1 MAARSKARK
10 RAVDLLFE
18 AEQRSL
24 NVEVLM
30 ARRRE
35 EPEAQVVVP
44 EFTVTLIEG
53 VVSHWASINDALSSW
68 SQGWSLERM
77 PAVDR
82 AILRLGTYEIVW
94 AEDVPDAVAISEAV
108 NLAAQLSTD
117 ESPNFVSG
125 LLTRISQMKATIV

>member
-35 EPEAQVVVP
+35 EPDAQVVVP
-44 EFTVTLIEG
+44 EFTVGLVEG
-53 VVSHWASINDALSSW
+53 VVEHWASINDALSSW

-94 AEDVPDAVAISEAV
+94 VEDVPDAVAISEAV
-108 NLAAQLSTD
+108 NLASHLSTD

>member
-18 AEQRSL
+18 AEQRGL
-24 NVEVLM
+24 NVEALM
-30 ARRRE
+30 GTRRA
-35 EPEAQVVVP
+35 EADPQVPVP
-44 EFTVTLIEG
+44 QFTVDLVEG
-53 VVSHWASINDALSSW
+53 VVAHWASINDALSAW

-82 AILRLGTYEIVW
+82 AILRLGVYEIVW
-94 AEDVPDAVAISEAV
+94 VEDVPDAVAISEAV
-108 NLAAQLSTD
+108 NLAAHLSTD

-125 LLTRISQMKATIV
+125 LLTRISQMKATVV

>member
-53 VVSHWASINDALSSW
+53 VASHWASINDALSSW

-108 NLAAQLSTD
+108 NLAAHLSTD

>member
-18 AEQRSL
+18 AEQRGL

-30 ARRRE
+30 GTRRA
-35 EPEAQVVVP
+35 EADPQVPVP
-44 EFTVTLIEG
+44 QFTVDLVEG
-53 VVSHWASINDALSSW
+53 VVAHWASINDALSAW

-82 AILRLGTYEIVW
+82 AILRLGVYEIVW
-94 AEDVPDAVAISEAV
+94 VEDVPDAVAISEAV
-108 NLAAQLSTD
+108 NLASHLSTD
-117 ESPNFVSG
+117 DSPNFVSG
-125 LLTRISQMKATIV
+125 LLTRISQMKATVV